1 MKGYLLAT
9 TGVAGCLLAG
19 ALTSTPAMAEWDDN
33 ITILDTVV
41 VTTSRSE
48 ETLKEATS
56 SVSIINQKEIEKVKF
71 VDGLKELL
79 PRIPGVSMVRNLR
92 FPFGGKNITV
102 NLRDGMNMRP
112 FGKGT
117 TGTLNEV
124 NPWDIERVEIVRGP
138 ASALFG
144 SHATGGVI
152 NIITKKPPKE
162 PEYRIWAEGGS
173 WGRKRTG
180 ASAGGTVGPVGYFF
194 DANIL
199 DINGWQ
205 DRTGKKDKSVSGKI
219 LWEIMPGS
227 NLTLR
232 AEYLD
237 SFAEQAG
244 SLTQAQYNANWRQA
258 DNYVSY
264 TDEQFAT
271 LSGTFESNLGE
282 KSNIKVSYSLRK
294 AWYSGVPSWSGD
306 LTDNVY
312 LDNNFSAK
320 YETGFDFL
328 DSKLIL
334 GTDLQHSDVNEKSYN
349 GLTASTGV
357 AKHWDLLAKVGSP
370 FGQFQFS
377 PVSWMRFTL
386 GGRFDYIKYSGTD
399 LFGTKGTIK
408 SEYKHFSKKAGV
420 NFTLNP
426 SNNLWFSYGEGFMVP
441 SRSRLF
447 TSEAVMR
454 FGRPSGYN
462 SDPNLKP
469 EISKN
474 FEVGL
479 RGSAFKGIFGY
490 DFSIYHTDIRDTV
503 VAIDT
508 GLTGTLADRKYVNAG
523 KVRGKGIEAT
533 FSLKPFEFLRFD
545 TAYTYAHNKYV
556 KFVDSGVDYS
566 GNMLSSSPLHHLN
579 ARVTITPV
587 KRLEAELEW
596 DMISAYHTH
605 TDNSVDPDGKYKR
618 PDLFNLRIGY
628 ETESGISL
636 WGKVSNL
643 TNVKYPSRVS
653 YSTWSATRK
662 FTSGEP
668 RTFSVGGKLQF

>member
-1 MKGYLLAT
+1 MREYLLAT
-9 TGVAGCLLAG
+9 TGAASCLLAG
-19 ALTSTPAMAEWDDN
+19 VLTSTPAMAEWDEN
-33 ITILDTVV
+33 ITILDTII

-124 NPWDIERVEIVRGP
+124 NPWDIERVEVVRGP
-138 ASALFG
+138 ASALYG

-152 NIITKKPPKE
+152 NIITKDPPKE

-173 WGRKRTG
+173 WGRKRAG
-180 ASAGGTVGPVGYFF
+180 ASAGGTVGSLGYHF

-227 NLTLR
+227 KLTLR

-244 SLTQAQYNANWRQA
+244 SLTQAQYDTNWRQA
-258 DNYVSY
+258 DTYVSY
-264 TDEQFAT
+264 TDKQFAT
-271 LSGTFESNLGE
+271 LSGTFVSNLGE
-282 KSNIKVSYSLRK
+282 KSNIKISYSLRK
-294 AWYSGVPSWSGD
+294 AWDKGVPSWSGD

-320 YETGFDFL
+320 YETGFAYM
-328 DSKLIL
+328 DSKFIL
-334 GTDLQHSDVNEKSYN
+334 GADLQHSDVNEKSYN
-349 GLTASTGV
+349 GLTESTGV

-370 FGQFQFS
+370 FAQFQFS
-377 PVSWMRFTL
+377 PLSWMRFTL
-386 GGRFDYIKYSGTD
+386 GGRYDYVKYSGTD

-420 NFTLNP
+420 SFTLNQ

-454 FGRPSGYN
+454 FGVPSGYN

-469 EISKN
+469 ETSRN

-479 RGSAFKGIFGY
+479 RGSAFSGIFGY
-490 DFSIYHTDIRDTV
+490 DFSIYHTDIRNTV

-545 TAYTYAHNKYV
+545 SSYTYAHNKYV
-556 KFVDSGVDYS
+556 EFLDSGVDYS

-579 ARVTITPV
+579 ARVTITPI

-628 ETESGISL
+628 EMEPGVSL